1 MIILGDAAGRIVR
14 MLIQTVLGFMIGDK
28 FHETLGVLCEQNHG
42 RRSPMRRLLWSV
54 VHCPPLSPFLS
65 MDAMSYQSDNNLQA
79 ALKACKSSF
88 LSVGFFSFFV
98 NALMLVPTF
107 YMIQVS
113 GRVVPSSSTSTLLM
127 LTLIM
132 TVLVVTMGALEW
144 VRSRIMV
151 RISNRLDVLLSRD
164 VYRASF
170 KRALSS
176 GGADATAQSLSD
188 LTSLRQFFTGSGLF
202 AFFDAPWFPIYT
214 IVMFLFHP
222 WFGWITLGCG
232 AVLAILAV
240 VNHRVTGQAL
250 ATANKENVASNV
262 VTTKTLRNAE
272 VIESMGMLETLMNR
286 WAKRQRNVM
295 LLQSNASDKGGVVSS
310 TSKTFRTWSQS
321 IMLATGAYLVITHE
335 INPGLLMAGSLLL
348 GRALA
353 PIDQMIG
360 NWKGFV
366 AAKVQYDRLNK
377 VMDDLKN
384 EPERMPLPAPE
395 GHIQVENLIVA
406 PPGSKAPVLRSI
418 SFVAPAGSIVGIVGP
433 SAAGKSTL
441 VRALMGIWPP
451 QHGVV
456 RLDGADIATWDKQAL
471 GPYVGYLPQD
481 IELFEGSI
489 SENIARFDKVDPE
502 KVVEAAQ
509 MAGVHEMILMQPDGY
524 DTVIGSEGVN
534 LSGGQR
540 QRIGLARALYGKP
553 RLIVLDEPNSNL
565 DDVGEKALG
574 IALQKVKESGATVFI
589 VSHRPN
595 ILSRLDRVLVM
606 AGGTISLYGERD
618 KVIAQLAQQQAG
630 NQPRVAKAAPPAGP
644 AAPTAPA
651 GPAAPG
657 APAAPTPPVA
667 PAGGNPAAPSPA
679 TPNGV

>member
-1 MIILGDAAGRIVR
+1 MSRI
-14 MLIQTVLGFMIGDK
+14 Q
-28 FHETLGVLCEQNHG
+28 E
-42 RRSPMRRLLWSV
+42 
-54 VHCPPLSPFLS
+54 
-65 MDAMSYQSDNNLQA
+65 NNLRA
-79 ALKACKSSF
+79 ALRACKSSF
-88 LSVGFFSFFV
+88 LSVGFFSLFV
-98 NALMLVPTF
+98 NTLMLVPTF
-107 YMIQVS
+107 FMIQVS
-113 GRVVPSSSTSTLLM
+113 GRVVPSSSESTLLM

-132 TVLVVTMGALEW
+132 TILMITLGSLEW

-170 KRALSS
+170 RRALSS
-176 GGADATAQSLSD
+176 GGGDATAQSLND
-188 LTSLRQFFTGSGLF
+188 LTSLRQFFTGPGLF

-222 WFGWITLGCG
+222 WFGWITLACG
-232 AVLAILAV
+232 FILAVLAF
-240 VNHRVTGQAL
+240 VNHRVTGDAL
-250 ATANKENVASNV
+250 AEANKESVVSNIA
-262 VTTKTLRNAE
+262 TTKTLRNAE

-286 WAKRQRNVM
+286 WAKRQRKV
-295 LLQSNASDKGGVVSS
+295 LKLQSDASDKGGVVSS
-310 TSKTFRTWSQS
+310 VSKTFRMWAQS
-321 IMLATGAYLVITHE
+321 IMLATGGYLVITHE

-353 PIDQMIG
+353 PIDLMIG
-360 NWKGFV
+360 SWKGFV
-366 AAKVQYDRLNK
+366 AAKVQYDRLDK
-377 VMDDLKN
+377 VLEDQN
-384 EPERMPLPAPE
+384 AEPDRMKLPAPE
-395 GHIQVENLIVA
+395 GHIQVENLVLA
-406 PPGSKAPVLRSI
+406 PPGSKTPVLRNI
-418 SFVAPAGSIVGIVGP
+418 SFVAPAGSIVGIIGP

-441 VRALMGIWPP
+441 VRGLMGIWPS

-456 RLDGADIATWDKQAL
+456 RLDGADISTWDKHDL

-481 IELFEGSI
+481 IELFEGTI
-489 SENIARFDKVDPE
+489 SENIARFEKVDPE

-509 MAGVHEMILMQPDGY
+509 TAGVHEMILMQPDGY

-574 IALQKVKESGATVFI
+574 VALQKIKESGATVFI

-606 AGGTISLYGERD
+606 SAGTISLYGERD
-618 KVIAQLAQQQAG
+618 KVIAQLAQQQQGGA
-630 NQPRVAKAAPPAGP
+630 QPRVAKGAPA
-644 AAPTAPA
+644 A

-657 APAAPTPPVA
+657 APASPTPPAA
-667 PAGGNPAAPSPA
+667 PTGGNPAAPSPA

>member
-1 MIILGDAAGRIVR
+1 MEVGG
-14 MLIQTVLGFMIGDK
+14 
-28 FHETLGVLCEQNHG
+28 TLPAV
-42 RRSPMRRLLWSV
+42 
-54 VHCPPLSPFLS
+54 FAYLS
-65 MDAMSYQSDNNLQA
+65 MDTMSSLSDNNLQA

-107 YMIQVS
+107 YMIQIS

-127 LTLIM
+127 LTLIL
-132 TVLVVTMGALEW
+132 TVLIATMGALEW

-151 RISNRLDVLLSRD
+151 RISNRLDVMLSRD

-176 GGADATAQSLSD
+176 GGADATAQSLND
-188 LTSLRQFFTGSGLF
+188 LTALRQFFTGSGLF

-214 IVMFLFHP
+214 VVMFLFHP
-222 WFGWITLGCG
+222 WFGYMTLACG
-232 AVLAILAV
+232 LVLAGLAV
-240 VNHRVTGQAL
+240 VNHRLTANAL
-250 ATANKENVASNV
+250 ANANKENVASNV

-286 WAKRQRNVM
+286 WAKRQRRIM
-295 LLQSNASDKGGVVSS
+295 LMQSEASDKGGIVS
-310 TSKTFRTWSQS
+310 TISKTFRTWSQS
-321 IMLATGAYLVITHE
+321 IMLAIGAYLVVTHE

-348 GRALA
+348 GRALG

-360 NWKGFV
+360 SWKGFV
-366 AAKVQYDRLNK
+366 AAKVQYDRLSK
-377 VMDDLKN
+377 VLDDLSK

-395 GHIQVENLIVA
+395 GQIQVENLVVA
-406 PPGSKAPVLRSI
+406 PPGAKAPVIRNM
-418 SFVAPAGSIVGIVGP
+418 SFVVPSGSIVGIVGP

-456 RLDGADIATWDKQAL
+456 RLDGADIASWDKQAL
-471 GPYVGYLPQD
+471 GQYVGYLPQD

-489 SENIARFDKVDPE
+489 SENIARFDKIDPE
-502 KVVEAAQ
+502 KVVQAAQ
-509 MAGVHEMILMQPDGY
+509 IAGVHEMILMLPDGY
-524 DTVIGSEGVN
+524 DTVIGSDGVN

-540 QRIGLARALYGKP
+540 QRVGLARAIYGNP

-565 DDVGEKALG
+565 DDVGERALG
-574 IALQKVKESGATVFI
+574 VALQKLKETGATVFI

-595 ILSRLDRVLVM
+595 ILTRLDRILVM
-606 AGGTISLYGERD
+606 AGGAISLYGERD
-618 KVIAQLAQQQAG
+618 RVIAELAAQQAKGQQRVGQAAAA
-630 NQPRVAKAAPPAGP
+630 QPSAAATPNPASP
-644 AAPTAPA
+644 
-651 GPAAPG
+651 
-657 APAAPTPPVA
+657 APAA
-667 PAGGNPAAPSPA
+667 AAPVVPTSTGA
-679 TPNGV
+679 

>member
-1 MIILGDAAGRIVR
+1 
-14 MLIQTVLGFMIGDK
+14 
-28 FHETLGVLCEQNHG
+28 
-42 RRSPMRRLLWSV
+42 
-54 VHCPPLSPFLS
+54 
-65 MDAMSYQSDNNLQA
+65 MDTMSSNSENNLQA
-79 ALKACKSSF
+79 ALRACKSSF

-107 YMIQVS
+107 FMIQVS

-127 LTLIM
+127 LSLIL
-132 TVLVVTMGALEW
+132 TVLLLTMGALEW

-170 KRALSS
+170 KRALTS
-176 GGADATAQSLSD
+176 GGADATAQSLND
-188 LTSLRQFFTGSGLF
+188 LTALRQFFTGPGLF

-222 WFGWITLGCG
+222 WFGWMTLACG
-232 AVLAILAV
+232 AVLSVLAV

-250 ATANKENVASNV
+250 AAANRENVASNV

-295 LLQSNASDKGGVVSS
+295 MLQSQASDKGGVVSS

-321 IMLATGAYLVITHE
+321 MMLAIGAYLVINHE

-348 GRALA
+348 GRALS

-360 NWKGFV
+360 SWKGFV

-377 VMDDLKN
+377 VMDDLNK

-406 PPGSKAPVLRSI
+406 PPGAKAPVLRSI

-456 RLDGADIATWDKQAL
+456 RLDGADIASWDKQAL

-502 KVVEAAQ
+502 KVVQAAQ
-509 MAGVHEMILMQPDGY
+509 MAGVHEMILMLPDGY

-540 QRIGLARALYGKP
+540 QRIGLARAIYGNP

-565 DDVGEKALG
+565 DDVGERALG
-574 IALQKVKESGATVFI
+574 VALQKLKETGATVFI

-595 ILSRLDRVLVM
+595 ILTRLDRILVM

-618 KVIAQLAQQQAG
+618 RVIAELAAQQAKLQQRGAPAAAAQAPATA
-630 NQPRVAKAAPPAGP
+630 QPPPPAQD
-644 AAPTAPA
+644 AP
-651 GPAAPG
+651 PAAPG
-657 APAAPTPPVA
+657 AV
-667 PAGGNPAAPSPA
+667 GPA
-679 TPNGV
+679 TTSTGA

>member
-1 MIILGDAAGRIVR
+1 
-14 MLIQTVLGFMIGDK
+14 
-28 FHETLGVLCEQNHG
+28 
-42 RRSPMRRLLWSV
+42 
-54 VHCPPLSPFLS
+54 
-65 MDAMSYQSDNNLQA
+65 MSYQSENNLQA
-79 ALKACKSSF
+79 ALRACKSSF

-107 YMIQVS
+107 FMIQVS
-113 GRVVPSSSTSTLLM
+113 GRVVPSSSSSTLLM

-132 TVLVVTMGALEW
+132 TVLVATMGALEW

-151 RISNRLDVLLSRD
+151 RISNRLDVMLSRD

-170 KRALSS
+170 KRALTS
-176 GGADATAQSLSD
+176 GGSDATAQSLSD
-188 LTSLRQFFTGSGLF
+188 LTSLRQFLTGPGLF

-214 IVMFLFHP
+214 IVMFFFHP
-222 WFGWITLGCG
+222 WFGWMTLGCG
-232 AVLAILAV
+232 AVLTVLAV
-240 VNHRVTGQAL
+240 VNHRVTGKAL
-250 ATANKENVASNV
+250 SSANKQNVASNV

-286 WAKRQRNVM
+286 WAKRQRNIM
-295 LLQSNASDKGGVVSS
+295 KLQSDASDKGGIVSS
-310 TSKTFRTWSQS
+310 TSKTFRIWSQS
-321 IMLATGAYLVITHE
+321 IMLAIGAYLVITHE

-348 GRALA
+348 GRALS

-360 NWKGFV
+360 SWKGFV
-366 AAKVQYDRLNK
+366 AAKVQYDRLGK

-406 PPGSKAPVLRSI
+406 PPGAKAPVIRSI

-456 RLDGADIATWDKQAL
+456 RLDGADIASWDKQAL

-489 SENIARFDKVDPE
+489 SENIARFDKIDPE

-509 MAGVHEMILMQPDGY
+509 MAGVHEMILMLPDGY
-524 DTVIGSEGVN
+524 DTVIGSDGVN

-540 QRIGLARALYGKP
+540 QRIGLARAIYGNP
-553 RLIVLDEPNSNL
+553 RLVVLDEPNSNL
-565 DDVGEKALG
+565 DDVGERALG
-574 IALQKVKESGATVFI
+574 VALQKLKATGATVFI

-595 ILSRLDRVLVM
+595 ILTRLDRILVM
-606 AGGTISLYGERD
+606 SGGTISLYGERD
-618 KVIAQLAQQQAG
+618 RVIAELAAQQAKGQ
-630 NQPRVAKAAPPAGP
+630 QRVAQPAPGQPPAAPPAAPNATPPATPPAATNVAPP
-644 AAPTAPA
+644 AAPAAAPA
-651 GPAAPG
+651 
-657 APAAPTPPVA
+657 TTT
-667 PAGGNPAAPSPA
+667 S
-679 TPNGV
+679 TGV

>member
-1 MIILGDAAGRIVR
+1 MIRVVLRVTSWIPDNLTRSCPDVDVTLPAA
-14 MLIQTVLGFMIGDK
+14 FAY
-28 FHETLGVLCEQNHG
+28 
-42 RRSPMRRLLWSV
+42 
-54 VHCPPLSPFLS
+54 LS
-65 MDAMSYQSDNNLQA
+65 MDTMSSQSENNLQA

-88 LSVGFFSFFV
+88 LSVGFFSFCV
-98 NALMLVPTF
+98 NTLMLVPTF

-127 LTLIM
+127 LTLIL
-132 TVLVVTMGALEW
+132 TVLLLTLGSLEW

-170 KRALSS
+170 KRALQS
-176 GGADATAQSLSD
+176 GGGDATAQSLND
-188 LTSLRQFFTGSGLF
+188 LTSLRQFFTGAGVF

-214 IVMFLFHP
+214 VIMFLFHP
-222 WFGWITLGCG
+222 WFGWMTLACG
-232 AVLAILAV
+232 TVLSILAV
-240 VNHRVTGQAL
+240 VNHRVTGKAL
-250 ATANKENVASNV
+250 ASANKENVASNV
-262 VTTKTLRNAE
+262 ITTKTLRNAE

-295 LLQSNASDKGGVVSS
+295 MLQSQASDKGGVVSS
-310 TSKTFRTWSQS
+310 VSKMFRVWSQS
-321 IMLATGAYLVITHE
+321 LMLALGAYLVITHQ

-348 GRALA
+348 GRALS

-360 NWKGFV
+360 SWKGFV

-377 VMDDLKN
+377 VMNDLKA

-395 GHIQVENLIVA
+395 GHIQVENIIVT
-406 PPGSKAPVLRSI
+406 PPGAKAPVLRSV

-471 GPYVGYLPQD
+471 GPHVGYLPQD

-489 SENIARFDKVDPE
+489 SENIARFDNIDPE
-502 KVVEAAQ
+502 KVIEAAQ
-509 MAGVHEMILMQPDGY
+509 MAGVHEMILMLPDGY
-524 DTVIGSEGVN
+524 DTVIGSAGVN

-540 QRIGLARALYGKP
+540 QRIGLARAVYGRP
-553 RLIVLDEPNSNL
+553 RMVVLDEPNSNL
-565 DDVGEKALG
+565 DEVGERALG
-574 IALQKVKESGATVFI
+574 MALQKLKEIGATVFI

-595 ILSRLDRVLVM
+595 ILTRLDRILVM
-606 AGGTISLYGERD
+606 AGGTVSLYGERD
-618 KVIAQLAQQQAG
+618 RVIAELAAQQAKAQ
-630 NQPRVAKAAPPAGP
+630 QRVATAAATNSTPPVGP
-644 AAPTAPA
+644 AAAPA
-651 GPAAPG
+651 VANG
-657 APAAPTPPVA
+657 A
-667 PAGGNPAAPSPA
+667 
-679 TPNGV
+679 GV

>member
-1 MIILGDAAGRIVR
+1 MSAPGLFIRQAAFFSVGV
-14 MLIQTVLGFMIGDK
+14 
-28 FHETLGVLCEQNHG
+28 TL
-42 RRSPMRRLLWSV
+42 PAAFA
-54 VHCPPLSPFLS
+54 FLS
-65 MDAMSYQSDNNLQA
+65 MDTMSSQSENNLQT

-107 YMIQVS
+107 FMIQVS

-127 LTLIM
+127 LTLIL
-132 TVLVVTMGALEW
+132 TILVATMGALEW

-151 RISNRLDVLLSRD
+151 RISNRLDVMLSRD

-170 KRALSS
+170 KRALNS
-176 GGADATAQSLSD
+176 GGSDATAQSLND
-188 LTSLRQFFTGSGLF
+188 LTALRQFFTGTGLF

-214 IVMFLFHP
+214 AVMFLFHP
-222 WFGWITLGCG
+222 WFGWMTLGCG
-232 AVLAILAV
+232 VALAVLAV
-240 VNHRVTGQAL
+240 VNHRVTGKAL

-262 VTTKTLRNAE
+262 ITTKTLRNAE

-286 WAKRQRNVM
+286 WAKRQRNIM
-295 LLQSNASDKGGVVSS
+295 LLQSEASDKGGVVSS
-310 TSKTFRTWSQS
+310 ISKTFRTWSQS
-321 IMLATGAYLVITHE
+321 IMLAIGAYLVVTHE

-348 GRALA
+348 GRALS

-360 NWKGFV
+360 SWKGFV
-366 AAKVQYDRLNK
+366 AAKVQYDRLSK
-377 VMDDLKN
+377 VMDDLNK

-406 PPGSKAPVLRSI
+406 PPGAKAPVLRSI
-418 SFVAPAGSIVGIVGP
+418 SFVAPAGSVVGIVGP

-456 RLDGADIATWDKQAL
+456 RLDGADISTWDKQAL

-502 KVVEAAQ
+502 KVVQAAQ
-509 MAGVHEMILMQPDGY
+509 MAGVHEMILMLPDGY
-524 DTVIGSEGVN
+524 DTVIGKDGVN

-540 QRIGLARALYGKP
+540 QRIGLARAVYGNP

-565 DDVGEKALG
+565 DDVGERALG
-574 IALQKVKESGATVFI
+574 VALQKLKETGATVFI

-595 ILSRLDRVLVM
+595 ILTRLDRILVM
-606 AGGTISLYGERD
+606 AGGTISMYGERD
-618 KVIAQLAQQQAG
+618 RVIAELAAQQAKGQ
-630 NQPRVAKAAPPAGP
+630 QRVAQPATPQPPAV
-644 AAPTAPA
+644 APTAPRPA
-651 GPAAPG
+651 PPAAP
-657 APAAPTPPVA
+657 AAAPVTTTSTGA
-667 PAGGNPAAPSPA
+667 
-679 TPNGV
+679 

>member
-1 MIILGDAAGRIVR
+1 MDVTLRAA
-14 MLIQTVLGFMIGDK
+14 FA
-28 FHETLGVLCEQNHG
+28 
-42 RRSPMRRLLWSV
+42 
-54 VHCPPLSPFLS
+54 FLS
-65 MDAMSYQSDNNLQA
+65 MDTMSSQSENNLQA

-107 YMIQVS
+107 FMIQVS

-127 LTLIM
+127 LTLIL

-151 RISNRLDVLLSRD
+151 RISNRLDVMLSRD

-170 KRALSS
+170 KRALTS
-176 GGADATAQSLSD
+176 GGADATAQSLND
-188 LTSLRQFFTGSGLF
+188 LTSLRQFFTGPGLF

-214 IVMFLFHP
+214 VVMFLFHP
-222 WFGWITLGCG
+222 WFGWMTLACG
-232 AVLAILAV
+232 AVLSVLAV
-240 VNHRVTGQAL
+240 VNHRVTGKAL
-250 ATANKENVASNV
+250 ANANKENVASNV

-286 WAKRQRNVM
+286 WAKRQRNIM
-295 LLQSNASDKGGVVSS
+295 MLQSEASDKGGVVSS
-310 TSKTFRTWSQS
+310 ISKTFRTWSQS
-321 IMLATGAYLVITHE
+321 IMLAIGAYLVVTHE

-348 GRALA
+348 GRALS

-360 NWKGFV
+360 SWKGFV
-366 AAKVQYDRLNK
+366 AARVQYDRLSK
-377 VMDDLKN
+377 VMDDLNK

-406 PPGSKAPVLRSI
+406 PPGAKSPVLRSI

-456 RLDGADIATWDKQAL
+456 RLDGADIASWDKQAL

-489 SENIARFDKVDPE
+489 SENIARFDKVDAD
-502 KVVEAAQ
+502 KVVQAAQ
-509 MAGVHEMILMQPDGY
+509 MAGVHEMILMLPDGY
-524 DTVIGSEGVN
+524 DTVIGSDGIN

-540 QRIGLARALYGKP
+540 QRIGLARAIYGNP

-565 DDVGEKALG
+565 DDVGERALG
-574 IALQKVKESGATVFI
+574 VALQKLKETGATVFI

-595 ILSRLDRVLVM
+595 ILTRLDRILVM

-618 KVIAQLAQQQAG
+618 RVIAELAAQQAKAQ
-630 NQPRVAKAAPPAGP
+630 QRVAQPSAPRPPASTPAAPNSAPPA
-644 AAPTAPA
+644 
-651 GPAAPG
+651 
-657 APAAPTPPVA
+657 APAAA
-667 PAGGNPAAPSPA
+667 PAVTTSTGA
-679 TPNGV
+679 